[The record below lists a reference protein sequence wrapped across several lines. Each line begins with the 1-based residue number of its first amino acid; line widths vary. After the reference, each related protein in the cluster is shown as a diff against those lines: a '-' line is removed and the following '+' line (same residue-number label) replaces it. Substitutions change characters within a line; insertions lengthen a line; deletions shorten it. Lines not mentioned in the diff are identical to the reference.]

1 MVILEESGQEEFTEQ
16 DIKDLIRRLENLWY
30 KESDVVVG
38 LSDYLSFKNI
48 ERILGSHL
56 SESDLNSIIEQL
68 EYIVSTSNTIRAD
81 AQYIIKILKKG

>member
-1 MVILEESGQEEFTEQ
+1 MVILEGSDKDVFTEQ
-16 DIKDLIRRLENLWY
+16 DIKDLIRHLENLWY

-38 LSDYLSFKNI
+38 LSDHLSYKNI
-48 ERILGSHL
+48 ERILYSHL
-56 SESDLNSIIEQL
+56 SESDLNKIIEQL